1 MRLKISWYWT
11 PIFVVASFAVG
22 MVVSPYLTPITQPIN
37 LESTTDEGVEKFNKI
52 DQEIKKL
59 SNELNQFKNSNTT
72 ISVSEE
78 TVEEISN
85 LQEWVENIDL
95 RIDRLSSLSQDISE
109 LRNEI
114 ASLQV
119 SPESQ
124 SLTASLDRSQY
135 RVGDSLIVNGVGMPN
150 RSVGISLL
158 DSNTAVSEGS
168 TMTDS
173 SGKFAFTMQ
182 LSNLSDGDNYVIKVI
197 QEGKVVEKPFTLSP
211 KSQSLTASLDRS
223 QYRVG
228 DSLIVN
234 GVGMPNRSVGI
245 SLLDSNTAVSE
256 GSTMTDSSGKFA
268 FTMQLSNLSDGDNY
282 VIKVIQE
289 GKVVEKP
296 FTLSPRLIQTGDFI
310 LETDNVEYEKGEKVL
325 LSGITDPNVWI
336 DLDIYDS
343 NNVQIIRTST
353 LSDGSGRYSLE
364 YTISSTAV
372 VGDYLANASVNDK
385 QVSVKF
391 AIVLTS
397 TSSSS
402 SSSSNL
408 TIETDRSIYNR
419 GDFVIVTGKGSPNGK
434 VTILVEPQ
442 TGDDILLGVNTDGS
456 GNYRTIFATKQ
467 DAFRGEW
474 EITVK
479 QGLDR
484 TTINITLV

>member
-1 MRLKISWYWT
+1 MVIAS
-11 PIFVVASFAVG
+11 FVVG
-22 MVVSPYLTPITQPIN
+22 IVVSPYITPIVQPLN
-37 LESTTDEGVEKFNKI
+37 LESTTDNGVEKFNEI
-52 DQEIKKL
+52 DQELMKL
-59 SNELNQFKNSNTT
+59 SNELNEFKNINTT
-72 ISVSEE
+72 VSVSEE

-95 RIDRLSSLSQDISE
+95 RIDKLSSLSQDISE

-114 ASLQV
+114 ANLQV

-150 RSVGISLL
+150 RSVGIS
-158 DSNTAVSEGS
+158 
-168 TMTDS
+168 
-173 SGKFAFTMQ
+173 
-182 LSNLSDGDNYVIKVI
+182 I
-197 QEGKVVEKPFTLSP
+197 
-211 KSQSLTASLDRS
+211 
-223 QYRVG
+223 
-228 DSLIVN
+228 
-234 GVGMPNRSVGI
+234 
-245 SLLDSNTAVSE
+245 LDSNTAVSE

-296 FTLSPRLIQTGDFI
+296 FTLSPRLIQTGDFT
-310 LETDNVEYEKGEKVL
+310 LETDNVEYEKSEKVL

-353 LSDGSGRYSLE
+353 ISDGSGRYSLE

-391 AIVLTS
+391 AVVLTS
-397 TSSSS
+397 TSTSS

-467 DAFRGEW
+467 DSFRGDW